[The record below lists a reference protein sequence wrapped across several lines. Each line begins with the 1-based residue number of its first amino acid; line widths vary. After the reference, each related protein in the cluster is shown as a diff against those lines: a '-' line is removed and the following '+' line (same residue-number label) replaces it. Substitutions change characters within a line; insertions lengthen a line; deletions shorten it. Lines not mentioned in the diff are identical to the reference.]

1 MMRDLKVY
9 LFIKKNSTSDYCK
22 ALFSAMKSEL
32 SGYDTSWS
40 KDDKGNWKEYKN
52 GVLRLDGERYTELI
66 WMNENNITILNE
78 PWNKLRFYIASLLHS
93 KGAYTQEDA
102 NVELDNLVQ
111 EIRELFPEF
120 NRFDFP
126 KVTELNYRQYYYNI
140 EDTGEPPLI
149 NYGKICSYSF
159 IKHIEEYVPSI
170 LDMIFKEDYILILD
184 DMEEGYIDR
193 MLADNV
199 INKNDYK
206 VILFNDDKESVTVIN
221 E

>member
-1 MMRDLKVY
+1 MRDLKVY
-9 LFIKKNSTSDYCK
+9 LFIRKNSNSNYDK
-22 ALFSAMKSEL
+22 FLFSGMKSE
-32 SGYDTSWS
+32 SKGYDVSWY
-40 KDDKGNWKEYKN
+40 KDKNGNWKEYKN
-52 GVLRLDGERYTELI
+52 GVLRLDSKRYNELI
-66 WMNENNITILNE
+66 RMNENNITILNE

-93 KGAYTQEDA
+93 KGSYTQEDA
-102 NVELDNLVQ
+102 NAELDNLVQ

-126 KVTELNYRQYYYNI
+126 KVTELNYRQYYFNI
-140 EDTGEPPLI
+140 EDPDEPHFI

-159 IKHIEEYVPSI
+159 MEHIEKYVPSI
-170 LDMIFKEDYILILD
+170 LDLIFKEDYILILD
-184 DMEEGYIDR
+184 DMKEGYIDR

-206 VILFNDDKESVTVIN
+206 VILFNDDKESANVIN